1 MKKSYQKI
9 LVPTDFSETAN
20 NALQHACHWAKD
32 LGAKIILFHA
42 DNVFVTNEGSDNDF
56 YEKSEAQLRQTQKAI
71 QSQYPELSFE
81 IAEKEGVFAYTLN
94 NLVSRRDIDLVIM
107 GTEGSNSWETMFLG
121 NHTMD
126 VLEDLTVPV
135 LVIPQE
141 SAYRPIKNIVFA
153 TNFENEDTAI
163 VLDAVTLAEHNDAMV
178 QIVHITTDDDEEVVA
193 AEQEVMDWFKR
204 ITKNQ
209 VEYPNL
215 RFRNVQTLGSVL
227 SELQAMI
234 ESEQI
239 DLVIL
244 STKSKNF
251 IKRLIEGSFV
261 RKMANHSKVPFW
273 VFHLNNE

>member
-153 TNFENEDTAI
+153 TNFENEDTSI